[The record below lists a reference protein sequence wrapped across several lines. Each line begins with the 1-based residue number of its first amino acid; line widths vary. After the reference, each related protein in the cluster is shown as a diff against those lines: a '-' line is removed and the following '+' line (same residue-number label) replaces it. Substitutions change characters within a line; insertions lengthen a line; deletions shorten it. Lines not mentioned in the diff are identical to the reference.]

1 MIVRTLPYA
10 DLLVR
15 GDEALVL
22 LRDRRGTVPVTSHGE
37 APSWDVTGTVPVSS
51 RGEELG
57 GTIARLS
64 AIGVSV
70 LELAAGGI
78 DDEELA
84 RQLELRFGAPP
95 QRSTKDAVAQ
105 VLAALAEQ
113 RLVGL
118 E

>member
-22 LRDRRGTVPVTSHGE
+22 LRDR
-37 APSWDVTGTVPVSS
+37 TVPVSS

-84 RQLELRFGAPP
+84 RQLELRFGVPP
-95 QRSTKDAVAQ
+95 QRSTQDAVAQ